1 MLWLRSK
8 AARFLLGRFL
18 LVLLSLCGLAGTGW
32 AAPARVVSVNLCT
45 DQMAMMIAAPGQLRA
60 ISILARD
67 KRSSAMAAAAELY
80 PVTSG
85 QAEDVFRLGPDLVLA
100 GTYTTAVT
108 VQMLTR
114 LGVRVELF
122 EPATSF
128 AAIAA
133 NLRRMGQVL
142 GREAVAEQLAV
153 EMETAVAALSSGPSA
168 GPAVRAVFLDANSYT
183 AGPGNLVHVMLQT
196 AGLENIAASRGL
208 LGTARLPLEVLLLA
222 KPDILITAGRFDAPS
237 VGEAVLDHPALA
249 ELRQRTGAAV
259 IAGQSYACGLPQA
272 LAAVQGLV
280 AAREAVQNRRLSARD

>member
-1 MLWLRSK
+1 M
-8 AARFLLGRFL
+8 
-18 LVLLSLCGLAGTGW
+18 
-32 AAPARVVSVNLCT
+32 
-45 DQMAMMIAAPGQLRA
+45 
-60 ISILARD
+60 
-67 KRSSAMAAAAELY
+67 
-80 PVTSG
+80 
-85 QAEDVFRLGPDLVLA
+85 FRLDPDLVLA

-114 LGVRVELF
+114 LGIRVERF
-122 EPATSF
+122 APATSF

-153 EMETAVAALSSGPSA
+153 EMETAIAALPADRSA

-183 AGPGNLVHVMLQT
+183 AGPGNLVHAMLQT
-196 AGLENIAASRGL
+196 AGLENIASSRGL

-222 KPDILITAGRFDAPS
+222 KPDILITASRFDAPS

-259 IAGQSYACGLPQA
+259 IAGQSYTCGLPQT
-272 LAAVQGLV
+272 LAAVQALV
-280 AAREAVQNRRLSARD
+280 AAREAVQARRLSARD